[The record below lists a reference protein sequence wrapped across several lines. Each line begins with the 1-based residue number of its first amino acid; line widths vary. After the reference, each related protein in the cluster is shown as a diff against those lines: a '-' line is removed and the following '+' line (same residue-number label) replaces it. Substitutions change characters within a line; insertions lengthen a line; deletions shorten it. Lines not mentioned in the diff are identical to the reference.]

1 MPVRD
6 EVALRGRAN
15 AACLAAVPDVLE
27 TMFFE
32 LLAAAP
38 DVGTLPPAEVLD
50 SSRVDF
56 EGSARGHLVV
66 AAPSSLPTSLAG
78 AFLALEDQG
87 APQPNIVFV
96 LGELAN
102 MLCGS
107 ALGRFQPDG
116 TFRLSTPVTHLE
128 RTLAQQRE
136 PGFPW
141 IRFLL
146 DSGPLYVGLSLEA
159 AE

>member
-1 MPVRD
+1 VRD
-6 EVALRGRAN
+6 DISLRDRAN
-15 AACLAAVPDVLE
+15 TACLAAVPDVLE

-32 LLAAAP
+32 LVAGAP
-38 DVGTLPPAEVLD
+38 EVGSIAPLELMD

-56 EGSARGHLVV
+56 EGSARGYLVV
-66 AAPSSLPTSLAG
+66 AVASSLSGSLAE

-87 APQPNIVFV
+87 AQELNIEFV

-107 ALGRFQPDG
+107 ALGRFQPEG
-116 TFRLSTPVTHLE
+116 TFRLSTPLTHRR
-128 RTLAQQRE
+128 RTLPEQSE

-141 IRFLL
+141 IRFPL
-146 DSGPLYVGLSLEA
+146 DSGPLLVGLRLEA
-159 AE
+159 SE

>member
-1 MPVRD
+1 MTVRD
-6 EVALRGRAN
+6 GVLLGNKAN
-15 AACLAAVPDVLE
+15 EACLAAVPDVLE

-38 DVGTLPPAEVLD
+38 DVGTLPPPGVLD

-56 EGSARGHLVV
+56 EGSARGYLVV
-66 AAPSSLPTSLAG
+66 AAPSSISTSLAG

-87 APQPNIVFV
+87 APEPNVEFV

-107 ALGRFQPDG
+107 ALGRLQPDG
-116 TFRLSTPVTHLE
+116 TIRLSTPVTHLD
-128 RTLAQQRE
+128 RTLAGQSE
-136 PGFPW
+136 PDFPW

-146 DSGPLYVGLSLEA
+146 DSGPLYVGLALETS
-159 AE
+159 

>member
-1 MPVRD
+1 MRD
-6 EVALRGRAN
+6 DILLRDRAN
-15 AACLAAVPDVLE
+15 TACLAAVPDVLE

-32 LLAAAP
+32 LLAEAP
-38 DVGTLPPAEVLD
+38 EMGSLAPVDLLD

-56 EGSARGHLVV
+56 EGSARGYLIV
-66 AAPSSLPTSLAG
+66 AAPSSLSASLAE

-87 APQPNIVFV
+87 APESNIEFV

-107 ALGRFQPDG
+107 ALGRFQPEG
-116 TFRLSTPVTHLE
+116 TFRLSTPVTHHG
-128 RTLAQQRE
+128 RTLAEQSE

-141 IRFLL
+141 IRFPL
-146 DSGPLYVGLSLEA
+146 DSGPLLVGLRLEA
-159 AE
+159 SE